1 VTSAQE
7 KLIEEKMRF
16 ARKAC
21 KDTNTYTA
29 EDEFWDLVSSG
40 SDSLLENQN
49 YVRSIFPA
57 ISWNRS

>member
-1 VTSAQE
+1 MDTAQK

-16 ARKAC
+16 ARLAC

-29 EDEFWDLVSSG
+29 EMEFWELVSSG
-40 SDSLLENQN
+40 SDSLLENEA

-57 ISWNRS
+57 ASWTEA